1 MTTYTLYRVNT
12 TKLAVEQMTITEI
25 ESEYT
30 DGALRVEVT
39 PEGVMKPLDALT
51 YYAETESEA
60 AKVLVDYIA
69 FEIVKATQEASE
81 HETLFR
87 AAQERASLLC
97 ARMREMAIDGREVPV
112 KWAGGGLTGASTTV
126 QLCKAHES

>member
-25 ESEYT
+25 ESEYK

-39 PEGVMKPLDALT
+39 PEGLMMPLDALT

-60 AKVLVDYIA
+60 AKVLADYIA

-81 HETLFR
+81 HETLFL

-97 ARMREMAIDGREVPV
+97 AKMREMAMEGHEVPV
-112 KWAGGGLTGASTTV
+112 RWAGGN
-126 QLCKAHES
+126 

>member
-1 MTTYTLYRVNT
+1 MTTYTLYRVNAT
-12 TKLAVEQMTITEI
+12 NLAVEQITVTDI
-25 ESEYT
+25 DSEHT

-39 PEGVMKPLDALT
+39 PEGAMKPLDTLT

-97 ARMREMAIDGREVPV
+97 ARMREMAMDGHEVPV
-112 KWAGGGLTGASTTV
+112 KWAGGG
-126 QLCKAHES
+126 

>member
-12 TKLAVEQMTITEI
+12 TKLAVEQITVTDI
-25 ESEYT
+25 DSEHT
-30 DGALRVEVT
+30 DGTLQVEVT
-39 PEGVMKPLDALT
+39 PEGLMKPLDALT

-60 AKVLVDYIA
+60 AKRLMDYTA

-87 AAQERASLLC
+87 AAQKRASLLC
-97 ARMREMAIDGREVPV
+97 AKMREMAMEGHELPV
-112 KWAGGGLTGASTTV
+112 KWTGDI
-126 QLCKAHES
+126 

>member
-1 MTTYTLYRVNT
+1 
-12 TKLAVEQMTITEI
+12 
-25 ESEYT
+25 
-30 DGALRVEVT
+30 
-39 PEGVMKPLDALT
+39 MKPLDMAT

-112 KWAGGGLTGASTTV
+112 KWAGGVDRGMNAVQGLRRNGR
-126 QLCKAHES
+126 

>member
-1 MTTYTLYRVNT
+1 MTTYTIYRVNKSALT
-12 TKLAVEQMTITEI
+12 VDPITV
-25 ESEYT
+25 T
-30 DGALRVEVT
+30 DLKADSIDTFIPVEVM
-39 PEGVMKPLDALT
+39 PCGMLVPLNDLV

-97 ARMREMAIDGREVPV
+97 AKMREMAMEGHEVPV
-112 KWAGGGLTGASTTV
+112 KWTGGG
-126 QLCKAHES
+126 

>member
-1 MTTYTLYRVNT
+1 MKTYQLYRVNA
-12 TKLAVEQMTITEI
+12 TKLAVEQIAVTDID
-25 ESEYT
+25 SEHT
-30 DGALRVEVT
+30 DGALQVEVT
-39 PEGVMKPLDALT
+39 PEGLMRPIDALT

-81 HETLFR
+81 HETLFL

-97 ARMREMAIDGREVPV
+97 AKMREMAMEGREVPV
-112 KWAGGGLTGASTTV
+112 KWAGGG
-126 QLCKAHES
+126 